1 MGEPVRVSS
10 PSAIRRIPH
19 PPAAASAAGGRGI
32 HGSRCVYS
40 LGVRGGVLA
49 GGALVEEVVPEWCL
63 STAVF
68 PSVGAAPWELRRGSA
83 VLPSFAA
90 PRSAREGSPF
100 AGVQE
105 MVDPAVDDLE
115 GEVAVGQGGVAVRCA
130 GWRCSGTEGRRLP
143 VRDGGPPSPSY
154 RRWCGRFRR
163 RNACA
168 MKTMPELRR
177 DFFVISLFT
186 GLFCKILG
194 WM

>member
-1 MGEPVRVSS
+1 M
-10 PSAIRRIPH
+10 
-19 PPAAASAAGGRGI
+19 
-32 HGSRCVYS
+32 
-40 LGVRGGVLA
+40 
-49 GGALVEEVVPEWCL
+49 VEEVVPEWIL
-63 STAVF
+63 PTAVF
-68 PSVGAAPWELRRGSA
+68 PSVGAATWELRRGSA
-83 VLPSFAA
+83 GLPSFAA

-130 GWRCSGTEGRRLP
+130 GWRCSGTDERRLP

-154 RRWCGRFRR
+154 RRWCGGFRR
-163 RNACA
+163 RSVLLDQDDATA
-168 MKTMPELRR
+168 QKDLI
-177 DFFVISLFT
+177 VISLFS